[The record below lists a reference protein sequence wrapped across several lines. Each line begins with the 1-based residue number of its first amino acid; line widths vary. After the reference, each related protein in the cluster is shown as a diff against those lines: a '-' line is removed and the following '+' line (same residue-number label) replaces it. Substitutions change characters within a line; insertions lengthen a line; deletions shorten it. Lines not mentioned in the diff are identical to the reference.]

1 MVMGM
6 QSRMERYH
14 SNENSTKSRSRM
26 NQDLYDKLYES
37 KEYNNIEE
45 LSKTPSGNVVDI
57 NKIKEMINT
66 QKTPIVKPNQTT
78 EIKIKKVAEDKNYD
92 IRDIL
97 SKAKEDQEDSK
108 YHSLSNTQ
116 YDILK
121 SINLKDHEQSKE
133 EAPELKDLI
142 NTITNVSLLNKMGD
156 KELSLD
162 MLSEL
167 QTTDSTVI
175 DDESIKAII
184 EDAKRNEKKEETTEL
199 DKSFF
204 TKSLGLTSEDFEEL
218 KDINANLKKNNTLV
232 KVLTT
237 ITVIAI
243 TSALIFLVYMLLK

>member
-14 SNENSTKSRSRM
+14 SSENSTKSRSRM

-45 LSKTPSGNVVDI
+45 LSKTPNGNVVDI

-66 QKTPIVKPNQTT
+66 QKTPIVKPKPTT

-184 EDAKRNEKKEETTEL
+184 EDAKRNEKKEETQEL